1 MDATMDTTP
10 VPPGPPDPAALLAEL
25 DASLVAAVRLASSR
39 AEHLRLVRMQAL
51 VYALY
56 GAPGD
61 PAA

>member
-1 MDATMDTTP
+1 MDTTP
-10 VPPGPPDPAALLAEL
+10 VPPDPAVLLAEL
-25 DASLVAAVRLASSR
+25 DASLADAVRRATSR

-56 GAPGD
+56 GAGA